1 MHFKVNRFVPM
12 TSLQNLGATAYA
24 ILLVT
29 TINGDQSMSKP
40 VEALFGYSVL
50 LVSLWLVLIPN
61 VYADLIL
68 SAPPRESAEQG
79 QRMYEPLAK
88 YFGDLLGEP
97 VIYAQPRDWLQ
108 YSTDM
113 RSGKYDIV
121 FDGPHFAAW
130 RIKHLNHT
138 PLVKLP
144 GTLDFIVIARW
155 DDNRINKL
163 RDLVAL
169 PVCGLPSPNLG
180 TTMVMA
186 QFVNPVTQPDI
197 LEAKGGFED
206 VVATFAAGTCR
217 AAIVRDTVYKKLS
230 DADKKQF
237 KVIFKSPPFPNQTVT
252 ISHRIRPQMREKLI
266 AALTVKKGFTAAEV
280 LFSEVSKNAK
290 FFIPAKIAEYEG
302 MESLLEGVVWG
313 W

>member
-1 MHFKVNRFVPM
+1 M
-12 TSLQNLGATAYA
+12 
-24 ILLVT
+24 
-29 TINGDQSMSKP
+29 GDQNMSRSTG
-40 VEALFGYSVL
+40 ALFSLLCASVCL
-50 LVSLWLVLIPN
+50 SLMIPN
-61 VYADLIL
+61 AYADLIL

-79 QRMYEPLAK
+79 KLMYEPLAK
-88 YFGDLLGEP
+88 YFGDLIGEP

-155 DDNRINKL
+155 DDKRINKL

-169 PVCGLPSPNLG
+169 SVCGLPSPNLG

-197 LEAKGGFED
+197 HETKGGFD
-206 VVATFAAGTCR
+206 DIVTTFATSKCR
-217 AAIVRDTVYKKLS
+217 AAIVRDTVFKKLT

-237 KVIFKSPPFPNQTVT
+237 KVVFKSPSFPNQTITV
-252 ISHRIRPQMREKLI
+252 SNRIGPKMREKLV
-266 AALTVKKGFTAAEV
+266 AALTVKKGFAPAET
-280 LFSEVSKNAK
+280 LFAELSKNAK
-290 FFIPAKIAEYEG
+290 FFIPAQTAEYQG
-302 MESLLEGVVWG
+302 METLLEGVVWG

>member
-1 MHFKVNRFVPM
+1 MNKSPRAWFRQGLLWAGLWFSFIP
-12 TSLQNLGATAYA
+12 GA
-24 ILLVT
+24 
-29 TINGDQSMSKP
+29 
-40 VEALFGYSVL
+40 
-50 LVSLWLVLIPN
+50 

-79 QRMYEPLAK
+79 KRMYEPLAQ
-88 YFGDLLGEP
+88 YIGDLVGEP
-97 VIYAQPRDWLQ
+97 VTYAQPLDWLQ
-108 YSTDM
+108 YASEM

-144 GTLDFIVIARW
+144 GTLDFVVIARW
-155 DDNRINKL
+155 DDKRINKL

-197 LEAKGGFED
+197 HEAKGGFDD
-206 VVATFAAGTCR
+206 VVATFASGKCR
-217 AAIVRDTVYKKLS
+217 AAIIRDSVFKKLN
-230 DADKKQF
+230 DIDKKQF
-237 KVIFKSPPFPNQTVT
+237 KVIFKSPSFPNQTVT
-252 ISHRIRPQMREKLI
+252 VSDRIQPKLYAKLI
-266 AALTVKKGFTAAEV
+266 AGLTVKKGFAPGENLFAE
-280 LFSEVSKNAK
+280 LSKNAR
-290 FFIPAKIAEYEG
+290 FFIPAQSAEYKG
-302 MESLLEGVVWG
+302 METLLEGVVWG

>member
-1 MHFKVNRFVPM
+1 
-12 TSLQNLGATAYA
+12 
-24 ILLVT
+24 
-29 TINGDQSMSKP
+29 MSKSNSTLYRSA
-40 VEALFGYSVL
+40 ALWMAFWSVS
-50 LVSLWLVLIPN
+50 VTCAHADLVL
-61 VYADLIL
+61 
-68 SAPPRESAEQG
+68 SSPPRESAEQG
-79 QRMYEPLAK
+79 KLMYEPLAK
-88 YFGDLLGEP
+88 YFSELLGEP
-97 VIYAQPRDWLQ
+97 VKYAQPRDWLQ

-113 RSGKYDIV
+113 RAGKFDIV

-130 RIKHLNHT
+130 RMKHLNHA

-155 DDNRINKL
+155 DDKRINKL

-186 QFVNPVTQPDI
+186 QFLNPVTQPDI
-197 LEAKGGFED
+197 HETKGGFDE
-206 VVATFAAGTCR
+206 VVTTFATGKCR

-237 KVIFKSPPFPNQTVT
+237 KVVFKSPPFPNQTITV
-252 ISHRIRPQMREKLI
+252 SERIRPKMREKLVT
-266 AALTVKKGFTAAEV
+266 ALTVKKGLAPAEV
-280 LFSEVSKNAK
+280 LLSELSKNAK
-290 FFIPAKIAEYEG
+290 FFIPAQVADYSG
-302 MESLLEGVVWG
+302 LESLLEGVVWG

>member
-1 MHFKVNRFVPM
+1 MNKSPR
-12 TSLQNLGATAYA
+12 
-24 ILLVT
+24 
-29 TINGDQSMSKP
+29 
-40 VEALFGYSVL
+40 ALFKHGL
-50 LVSLWLVLIPN
+50 LSLWFLLIPGT
-61 VYADLIL
+61 VFAELIL

-79 QRMYEPLAK
+79 KRMYEPLAK
-88 YFGDLLGEP
+88 YIGDLVGEQ
-97 VIYAQPRDWLQ
+97 VTYAQPLDWLQ
-108 YSTDM
+108 YSSDM

-155 DDNRINKL
+155 DDKRINKL

-197 LEAKGGFED
+197 HEAKGGFDD
-206 VVATFAAGTCR
+206 VVATFAASKCR
-217 AAIVRDTVYKKLS
+217 AAIVRDTVFKKLT
-230 DADKKQF
+230 DMDKRQF
-237 KVIFKSPPFPNQTVT
+237 KIIFKSPSFPNQTVT
-252 ISHRIRPQMREKLI
+252 VSDRIQPKMREKLV
-266 AALTVKKGFTAAEV
+266 AAMAVKKGFAPAEI
-280 LFSEVSKNAK
+280 LFAEVSKNAR
-290 FFIPAKIAEYEG
+290 FFIPAQIAEYQG
-302 MESLLEGVVWG
+302 METLLEGVVWG